1 MCECVSDRTDGGS
14 GPSRQKF
21 ASGKCALSRRTVSH
35 MRIELII
42 PIFRLYT
49 ISRRSGPGPARCIIR
64 HNHARP
70 TTERESSAAR
80 LASHRAAV
88 RRALDLPQ
96 GPPEGVTVGA
106 TTLPSHFEPLG
117 LTGLGI
123 PRA

>member
-42 PIFRLYT
+42 PIFRLHDLST
-49 ISRRSGPGPARCIIR
+49 VRSGVPLCIIR

-106 TTLPSHFEPLG
+106 TALPSHFEPLG
-117 LTGLGI
+117 LTALGI